1 MPSLH
6 VESLEIT
13 FTVPL
18 ILGNPIH
25 TYNVVKRLAVDFVSL
40 EKEINNDDWKGTVRL
55 YSTCTGTVQY
65 LYRYCTVPVH

>member
-6 VESLEIT
+6 VEFLEIT
-13 FTVPL
+13 FIVPL

-40 EKEINNDDWKGTVRL
+40 EKEISNDDWKGTVRL
-55 YSTCTGTVQY
+55 Y
-65 LYRYCTVPVH
+65 RYCTLRLYSTKPCLD